1 MSCKAIMYHYVREF
15 NPEFPEMKFLHINS
29 FSKQLDY
36 FQSKYNILHPEE
48 FANSIRNKKNP
59 NGIILTFD
67 DGLKDHFDYVVPELV
82 KRNLS
87 AIFYISSKNYT
98 DNVVLNVHRLHLLL
112 AKFGGEE
119 IYKSLLELVSENE
132 IDKRSINQFQKITYR
147 DQSNDCYTTKAKQ
160 LVNYFLKKEVKDDIL
175 LFLMKEYFG
184 DEQLLLKDFY
194 LQESE
199 ILMMHNAGM
208 LIGSHSHSHQVLST
222 LSKGEQSNEIETSFN
237 YLNTLTG
244 CLPCKTFCYPY
255 GGFQSFNTHTEN
267 ILDNSDVVFS
277 FNVEPRN
284 IEMEDILKR
293 PNALPRYD
301 CNMFMHGSVYGKTSK
316 VYAR

>member
-29 FSKQLDY
+29 FRKQLDY
-36 FQSKYNILHPEE
+36 FQSKYHILHPVE
-48 FANSIRNKKNP
+48 FANSVINKKVP

-132 IDKRSINQFQKITYR
+132 IDKRTINQFQKITYR
-147 DQSNDCYTTKAKQ
+147 NQCNDYYTTKAKQ
-160 LVNYFLKKEVKDDIL
+160 LVNYFLKKEIKDDIL

-184 DEQLLLKDFY
+184 DEQFFLKDFY

-199 ILMMHNAGM
+199 VLMMHNAGM
-208 LIGSHSHSHQVLST
+208 LIGNHSHSHQVLST
-222 LSKGEQSNEIETSFN
+222 LSKEVQLNEIHTSFN
-237 YLNTLTG
+237 YLDSLTG
-244 CLPCKTFCYPY
+244 CFPFKTFCYPY
-255 GGFQSFNTHTEN
+255 GGFQSFNTNTEN

-284 IEMEDILKR
+284 IEKEDILKR

-316 VYAR
+316 VYVR